1 MEGKQTHV
9 VSRHTLPLVVVVS
22 DLCVVDR
29 RLSDTLL
36 ADDGV
41 RRSSA
46 VLHGT
51 DPWAVQQA
59 RTRYCLEDMPSL

>member
-1 MEGKQTHV
+1 MSGRKTDT
-9 VSRHTLPLVVVVS
+9 RLVIGFSV
-22 DLCVVDR
+22 LCVVDR
-29 RLSDTLL
+29 RLSDTLH

-51 DPWAVQQA
+51 DPWAVQQT
-59 RTRYCLEDMPSL
+59 RTRYCLEGMPSL